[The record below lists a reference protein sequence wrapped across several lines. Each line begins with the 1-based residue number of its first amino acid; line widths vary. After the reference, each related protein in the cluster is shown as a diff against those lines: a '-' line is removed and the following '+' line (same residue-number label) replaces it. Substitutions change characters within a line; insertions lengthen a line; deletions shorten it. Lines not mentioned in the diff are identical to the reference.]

1 MNGFTGTPTELLAAV
16 LGLVVLVGLWRASTR
31 RARAAVRAARA
42 GTRLVSLGGRIVVNA
57 ALILGA
63 QWAVVMVG
71 GRGWLLLAVLGL
83 PALLASFTLTRALTV
98 TTIDLPG
105 ERRRRGGRL

>member
-1 MNGFTGTPTELLAAV
+1 MNDLTVTPTEALAAV
-16 LGLVVLVGLWRASTR
+16 LGLVILVWLWRASTR
-31 RARAAVRAARA
+31 RARAAARAARA

-63 QWAVVMVG
+63 QWVVVIAG
-71 GRGWLLLAVLGL
+71 GRGWLLFAVLGL

-105 ERRRRGGRL
+105 ERSRRSGRR